1 MRGNFV
7 RRRFQMAVVS
17 MGPRWLARVRREDV
31 RRAGFSRK
39 VGELPYGLGLGK

>member
-7 RRRFQMAVVS
+7 RRHFQMAVVG
-17 MGPRWLARVRREDV
+17 MGQRWLARMRREGV
-31 RRAGFSRK
+31 RRAGFSCK